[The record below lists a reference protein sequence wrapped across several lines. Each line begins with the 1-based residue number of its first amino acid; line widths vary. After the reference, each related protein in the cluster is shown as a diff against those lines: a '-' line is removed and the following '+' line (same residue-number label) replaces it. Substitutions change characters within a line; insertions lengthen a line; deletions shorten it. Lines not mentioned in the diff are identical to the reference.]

1 MSPGAAVDVLV
12 VDDHDVVQWGL
23 RLVLSRHPRIG
34 RCVTAANGAAALELA
49 QRYSPDVA
57 MVDLFLGSES
67 GAELARRIREVSP
80 RTRILLMSGVGSISR
95 KAAQAAGAA
104 GFVPKDW
111 PADDLAVA
119 VQQVAA
125 GHHVFPARED
135 GPGGPLTPREQEI
148 LTLMA
153 RGSTNREIARAL
165 HLSPHTVKEHTVS
178 LYRTLEVRNRT
189 EAVALAERLGL
200 VS

>member
-1 MSPGAAVDVLV
+1 VLV

-23 RLVLSRHPRIG
+23 RLVLSRHPRVG
-34 RCVTAANGAAALELA
+34 RCVAASNGAAAMELA

-111 PADDLAVA
+111 PADKLVLAVE
-119 VQQVAA
+119 QVAA
-125 GHHVFPARED
+125 GRDVFPARED
-135 GPGGPLTPREQEI
+135 APGGRLTPREQEI

-153 RGSTNREIARAL
+153 RGSTNREIASAL

-178 LYRTLEVRNRT
+178 LYRALEVRNRT
-189 EAVALAERLGL
+189 EAVARAERLGL